1 MAMSQYGTQTALV
14 GKMVFLAL
22 SQGDHD
28 LVGGIPIP
36 LKNDGVRQ
44 WEGLS
49 HILWKIKNVPSH
61 QQVMSF
67 DPWKDDSDR
76 KRMLDSVSIV
86 ER

>member
-49 HILWKIKNVPSH
+49 HIL
-61 QQVMSF
+61 
-67 DPWKDDSDR
+67 
-76 KRMLDSVSIV
+76 
-86 ER
+86 